1 MEFLALKHLYWV
13 IPAALIALGA
23 ASWAFQQRRRTIA
36 LLTRG
41 AEKCHL
47 LSNASPIRRRILAIS
62 LLLSLVFALITVLRP
77 TGGTQLSEHRRPAK
91 NIVILLDISKSMD
104 ATDVDGVSRIDAAKL
119 LLREFINSRPTDKIG
134 LISFAGGSFPEAP
147 VTLDRSMLLQRIN
160 KIKTGEIPVGGTDLL
175 VALETADKLLTDDPP
190 PGSAVL
196 IVSDGDNI
204 TGGNPEKVL
213 AGFAKTNIPVLSVA
227 LGLNGSP
234 VNLPASDLV
243 TTANYDNL
251 SALSKATNGIFIA
264 ASPKELDAQVAKL
277 GARIDTIEI
286 DGTNV
291 AAELYERPLE
301 LYVYPL
307 TLALILL
314 MIHLFLPLRTKN
326 WHPLTAAIALLFLL
340 PQSVR
345 SEEFSSY
352 DDALAA
358 AVAQERPLLL
368 IFTGSDWSKQSIT
381 FEREILSH
389 PVYQKWAASNVV
401 STTIDLPRVGI
412 TDEERRER
420 RALAAK
426 FAVEAYPMAVFVDK
440 DGNRLGALTHDP
452 DGPNSWVQRANAL
465 LAGDISQSDTA
476 ASIDYLPKEVKENLN
491 DPDLT
496 AAQRSVR
503 LYNKALELE
512 KTEPEIVVSS
522 EDRFKLLTELYQKAA
537 DEAPADR
544 PDLAFPAR
552 HKLALLNHRLGKHRT
567 PNSEMEM
574 MMLAMTER
582 MEPAKLMKRARGSY
596 RKALSLYKEAAPL
609 KPGDEELSTNL
620 TLIYR
625 DLARIEAY
633 IAYMEAYQEAV
644 TKTATALNQEKNFVR
659 SLERE
664 VTTRREV
671 NQKAIEDSAA
681 SIQTLVQ
688 AAEVIEQTPTILPE
702 EGLKDYR
709 LADEDIVLAPSP
721 HRERDL
727 RAAQQHLQ
735 DALDHLID
743 PQQMQP
749 QPSSGEGDGEPQPDG
764 EEEDEG
770 EGEENEGGRQGDIPE
785 EDGAGGEDEGEKEG
799 KGDADADLRRAD
811 NETGDLRGRMLRKLG
826 ENGKYVPRSKDH

>member
-23 ASWAFQQRRRTIA
+23 AYWAFQQRRRTIA

-47 LSNASPIRRRILAIS
+47 LSNASPIRRRILAIA
-62 LLLSLVFALITVLRP
+62 LLLSLVFALLTVLRP

-91 NIVILLDISKSMD
+91 NIVILLDISNSMD

-134 LISFAGGSFPEAP
+134 LISFAGGSFPECP

-160 KIKTGEIPVGGTDLL
+160 RIKAGEIPVGGTDLL
-175 VALETADKLLTDDPP
+175 VALETADKLLTSEPP
-190 PGSAVL
+190 PGSAIL
-196 IVSDGDNI
+196 IVSDGDNV

-213 AGFAKTNIPVLSVA
+213 AGFAKTHIPVLAVA

-234 VNLPASDLV
+234 VNLPGSDLV
-243 TTANYDNL
+243 TTANHDNL
-251 SALSKATNGIFIA
+251 NALSNATNGIFIA

-301 LYVYPL
+301 LYLYPL

-340 PQSVR
+340 PQPAR

-352 DDALAA
+352 EAALTA

-368 IFTGSDWSKQSIT
+368 LFTGSDWSKQSIA
-381 FEREILSH
+381 FEREILNHS
-389 PVYQKWAASNVV
+389 VYQKWAASKVL
-401 STTIDLPRVGI
+401 SMTIDLPRVGI
-412 TDEERRER
+412 TNDERQERRT
-420 RALAAK
+420 LAAK
-426 FAVEAYPMAVFVDK
+426 FSVEAYPMAVFVDK
-440 DGNRLGALTHDP
+440 DGNKMGSLTHDP
-452 DGPNSWVQRANAL
+452 DGPNSWIKRANAL
-465 LAGDISQSDTA
+465 LSGDLSQSDTA

-491 DPDLT
+491 DPTLSG
-496 AAQRSVR
+496 AQRSVR

-512 KTEPEIVVSS
+512 RTEPEIVVTS

-574 MMLAMTER
+574 RALAMTEQ

-596 RKALSLYKEAAPL
+596 RKALSLYKDAAPL

-620 TLIYR
+620 TLAYR

-633 IAYMEAYQEAV
+633 LAYMEAYQEAV
-644 TKTATALNQEKNFVR
+644 TKTTIALSQEKNFAR

-664 VTTRREV
+664 VTTRQEV
-671 NQKAIEDSAA
+671 NKKAIEDSAA

-688 AAEVIEQTPTILPE
+688 TAEVIEKTPTILPE
-702 EGLKDYR
+702 EGLQDYR

-727 RAAQQHLQ
+727 RAAQQHIQ

-743 PQQMQP
+743 PQQMQ
-749 QPSSGEGDGEPQPDG
+749 SSGGSGGEGAPKPNGDDESEG
-764 EEEDEG
+764 EE
-770 EGEENEGGRQGDIPE
+770 EENEGERQGDLPE
-785 EDGAGGEDEGEKEG
+785 EDGSGGEDEGEGEG

-811 NETGDLRGRMLRKLG
+811 NETGDLRGRLLQKMG

>member
-13 IPAALIALGA
+13 IPAAIIALGA
-23 ASWAFQQRRRTIA
+23 AYWAFQQRRRTIA

-41 AEKCHL
+41 ATKCNL
-47 LSNASPIRRRILAIS
+47 LSNASPLRRRILAIS
-62 LLLSLVFALITVLRP
+62 LLLSLVFALVTVLRP

-91 NIVILLDISKSMD
+91 NIVVLLDISTSMD

-134 LISFAGGSFPEAP
+134 LVSFAGGSFPECP
-147 VTLDRSMLLQRIN
+147 VTLDRSMLLQRVN
-160 KIKTGEIPVGGTDLL
+160 RIKTGEIPVGGTDLL
-175 VALETADKLLTDDPP
+175 VALETADKLLTDEPP

-196 IVSDGDNI
+196 IISDGDNV
-204 TGGNPEKVL
+204 TGGNPEKIL
-213 AGFAKTNIPVLSVA
+213 AKFAKANIPVLAVA
-227 LGLNGSP
+227 LGLDNTP
-234 VNLPASDLV
+234 VNLPGSDLV
-243 TTANYDNL
+243 TTASRENLFNL
-251 SALSKATNGIFIA
+251 SNSTKGIFIA
-264 ASPKELDAQVAKL
+264 ASPKDLDAQVAKL

-286 DGTNV
+286 DGINV

-301 LYVYPL
+301 LYAYPL

-326 WHPLTAAIALLFLL
+326 WHPLTAALALLFIL
-340 PQSVR
+340 PQPAR
-345 SEEFSSY
+345 SEDYPGY
-352 DDALAA
+352 DEALSK
-358 AVAQERPLLL
+358 AVTGEKTLLL

-389 PVYQKWAASNVV
+389 PVYQKWADAKVISM
-401 STTIDLPRVGI
+401 TIDLPRVGI
-412 TDEERRER
+412 SDEERKER
-420 RALAAK
+420 RTLAAK
-426 FAVEAYPMAVFVDK
+426 FGVEAYPMAVFIDK
-440 DGNRLGALTHDP
+440 EGNKMGTLTHDP
-452 DGPNSWVQRANAL
+452 DGPNSWVKRANAVL
-465 LAGDISQSDTA
+465 SGDTSQSDTA

-496 AAQRSVR
+496 DAQRSVR

-512 KTEPEIVVSS
+512 RTEPDLVVTSK
-522 EDRFKLLTELYQKAA
+522 DRFDLLTELYQKAA

-552 HKLALLNHRLGKHRT
+552 HKLALLNHRLGEHRT
-567 PNSEMEM
+567 PKSEQEM
-574 MMLAMTER
+574 MMLAMTEQL
-582 MEPAKLMKRARGSY
+582 EPAKLMKRARGSF

-620 TLIYR
+620 TLVYR

-633 IAYMEAYQEAV
+633 IAYMDAYQAAIE
-644 TKTATALNQEKNFVR
+644 KTMIALAQEKNFVR

-664 VTTRREV
+664 VTTRQEV
-671 NQKAIEDSAA
+671 NKKAIDESA
-681 SIQTLVQ
+681 SWIQALVQ
-688 AAEVIEQTPTILPE
+688 AAEAIESAPTILPE

-709 LADEDIVLAPSP
+709 LAEEDIVLAPSP

-727 RAAQQHLQ
+727 RTAQLHIQ

-749 QPSSGEGDGEPQPDG
+749 QPSSGEGSGEPQPDG
-764 EEEDEG
+764 EENGEG
-770 EGEENEGGRQGDIPE
+770 EEENEGGRQGDIPE
-785 EDGAGGEDEGEKEG
+785 EDGGGEDEGEKEG

-826 ENGKYVPRSKDH
+826 EQGKYVPRSKDH

>member
-13 IPAALIALGA
+13 IPAAIFALGA
-23 ASWAFQQRRRTIA
+23 AYWAFQQRRRTIN
-36 LLTRG
+36 LLTQG
-41 AEKCHL
+41 AAKCHL
-47 LSNASPIRRRILAIS
+47 QSNASPLRRRILAIS
-62 LLLSLVFALITVLRP
+62 LLLSLVFALVTVLRP

-91 NIVILLDISKSMD
+91 NIVVLLDISTSMD

-134 LISFAGGSFPEAP
+134 LVSFAGGSFPECP
-147 VTLDRSMLLQRIN
+147 VTLDRSMLLQRVN

-175 VALETADKLLTDDPP
+175 VALETADKLLTDEPP

-196 IVSDGDNI
+196 IISDGDNI

-213 AGFAKTNIPVLSVA
+213 AKFAKANIPVLAVA
-227 LGLNGSP
+227 LGLDNTP
-234 VNLPASDLV
+234 VNIPGSDLV
-243 TTANYDNL
+243 TTASRDNL
-251 SALSKATNGIFIA
+251 FTLSNTTNGIFIA
-264 ASPKELDAQVAKL
+264 ASPKELDSQVAKL

-301 LYVYPL
+301 LYAYPL

-326 WHPLTAAIALLFLL
+326 WHPLTAALALLFIL
-340 PQSVR
+340 PQPAR
-345 SEEFSSY
+345 SEDYPGYEE
-352 DDALAA
+352 ALAK
-358 AVAQERPLLL
+358 AVTEEKTLLL

-389 PVYQKWAASNVV
+389 PVYQKWADAKVISM
-401 STTIDLPRVGI
+401 TIDLPRVGI
-412 TDEERRER
+412 SDEERKER
-420 RALAAK
+420 RTLAAR
-426 FAVEAYPMAVFVDK
+426 FGVEAYPMAVFIDK
-440 DGNRLGALTHDP
+440 DGNKMGTLTHDP
-452 DGPNSWVQRANAL
+452 DGPNSWVKRANAVL
-465 LAGDISQSDTA
+465 SGDTSQSDTA

-496 AAQRSVR
+496 DAQRSVR

-512 KTEPEIVVSS
+512 RTEPEIVVTSK
-522 EDRFKLLTELYQKAA
+522 DRFDLLTELYQKAA

-567 PNSEMEM
+567 PKSEQEM
-574 MMLAMTER
+574 MMLAMTEQ

-633 IAYMEAYQEAV
+633 IAYMDAYQAAIE
-644 TKTATALNQEKNFVR
+644 KTMIALAQEKNFAR

-664 VTTRREV
+664 VTTRQEV
-671 NQKAIEDSAA
+671 NKKAIDESAS

-688 AAEVIEQTPTILPE
+688 AAESIESAPTILPE

-709 LADEDIVLAPSP
+709 LAEEDIVLAPSP

-727 RAAQQHLQ
+727 RTAQQHIQ

-749 QPSSGEGDGEPQPDG
+749 QPSSGEGSGEPKPDG
-764 EEEDEG
+764 EENG
-770 EGEENEGGRQGDIPE
+770 EEEEENEGGRQGDIPE
-785 EDGAGGEDEGEKEG
+785 EDGGGEDEGEKEG

-826 ENGKYVPRSKDH
+826 EQGKTVPRSKDH

>member
-1 MEFLALKHLYWV
+1 MEFLALKQLYWV
-13 IPAALIALGA
+13 LPAAIIAIGA
-23 ASWAFQQRRRTIA
+23 AFWAFQQRKRTIS
-36 LLTRG
+36 LLTQG

-47 LSNASPIRRRILAIS
+47 QSNASPIRRRILAIA
-62 LLLSLVFALITVLRP
+62 LLLSLVFALLTVLRP

-91 NIVILLDISKSMD
+91 NIVILLDISNSMD

-134 LISFAGGSFPEAP
+134 LVSFAGGSFPECP

-160 KIKTGEIPVGGTDLL
+160 KIKVGEIPVGGTDLL
-175 VALETADKLLTDDPP
+175 VALETADKLLTDEPP

-204 TGGNPEKVL
+204 TGGDPEKVL
-213 AGFAKTNIPVLSVA
+213 ARFAKANVPVLSVA
-227 LGLNGSP
+227 LGLNNIP
-234 VNLPASDLV
+234 VNLPGSDLV
-243 TTANYDNL
+243 TTSNHDNL
-251 SALSKATNGIFIA
+251 FALSNATNGIFIA

-286 DGTNV
+286 DGTNI

-301 LYVYPL
+301 LYAYPL
-307 TLALILL
+307 ALALILL

-326 WHPLTAAIALLFLL
+326 WHPLTAAIALLFIL
-340 PQSVR
+340 PQPAR
-345 SEEFSSY
+345 AQDYTSY
-352 DDALAA
+352 DDALTA
-358 AVAQERPLLL
+358 AVAEEKPLLL
-368 IFTGSDWSKQSIT
+368 LFIGSDWSKQSIT

-389 PVYQKWAASNVV
+389 PVFQKWAEAKVISMI
-401 STTIDLPRVGI
+401 IDLPRVGI
-412 TDEERRER
+412 SAEERQKR
-420 RALAAK
+420 RTLATQFEVA
-426 FAVEAYPMAVFVDK
+426 AYPMAVFIDNEGTK
-440 DGNRLGALTHDP
+440 MGTLTHDP
-452 DGPNSWVQRANAL
+452 EGPNSWVKRANAI
-465 LAGDISQSDTA
+465 LAGDVSQSDTA

-491 DPDLT
+491 DPNLT
-496 AAQRSVR
+496 GAQRSVR

-512 KTEPEIVVSS
+512 RTEPNLVVTSK
-522 EDRFKLLTELYQKAA
+522 DRFKLLTELYQKAA
-537 DEAPADR
+537 DEAPTDR

-567 PNSEMEM
+567 PESEEEM
-574 MMLAMTER
+574 MLLAMTEQL
-582 MEPAKLMKRARGSY
+582 EPAKLMKLARGSY

-620 TLIYR
+620 TLVYR
-625 DLARIEAY
+625 DLTRIEAY
-633 IAYMEAYQEAV
+633 ITFMDAYQEAV
-644 TKTATALNQEKNFVR
+644 AKTAAALGQEKNFVL
-659 SLERE
+659 SLERD

-671 NQKAIEDSAA
+671 NKKAIEDSAT

-688 AAEVIEQTPTILPE
+688 AAEAIEDTPTILPE
-702 EGLKDYR
+702 DALKDYR

-727 RAAQQHLQ
+727 RTAQQHIQ

-749 QPSSGEGDGEPQPDG
+749 QSGEGAGDGEPQPDG
-764 EEEDEG
+764 EAEDEG
-770 EGEENEGGRQGDIPE
+770 EEENEGGRQGDIPE
-785 EDGAGGEDEGEKEG
+785 EEGGGGEEEGEDEG

-826 ENGKYVPRSKDH
+826 ENQKYVPRSKNH

>member
-13 IPAALIALGA
+13 IPAAIIALGA
-23 ASWAFQQRRRTIA
+23 AFWAFQQRKRTIA
-36 LLTRG
+36 LLTQG
-41 AEKCHL
+41 ATKCNL
-47 LSNASPIRRRILAIS
+47 QSNASPIRRRILAIS
-62 LLLSLVFALITVLRP
+62 LLLSLAFALLTVLRP

-91 NIVILLDISKSMD
+91 NIVVLLDISTSMD

-134 LISFAGGSFPEAP
+134 LVSFAGGSFPECP
-147 VTLDRSMLLQRIN
+147 ITLDRSMLLQRVN
-160 KIKTGEIPVGGTDLL
+160 KIKTGEIPVGGTDIL
-175 VALETADKLLTDDPP
+175 VALETADKLLTDEPP

-196 IVSDGDNI
+196 IISDGDNV
-204 TGGNPEKVL
+204 TGGEPEKVL
-213 AGFAKTNIPVLSVA
+213 GKFAKNNIPVLSVA
-227 LGLNGSP
+227 LGLNNTS
-234 VNLPASDLV
+234 VNIPRSDLV
-243 TTANYDNL
+243 TTSNHEILFSL
-251 SALSKATNGIFIA
+251 SNATNGIFIA
-264 ASPKELDAQVAKL
+264 ASPKELDAQIAKL

-301 LYVYPL
+301 LYAYPL

-326 WHPLTAAIALLFLL
+326 WHPLTAALVLLFAL
-340 PQSVR
+340 PQPAK
-345 SEEFSSY
+345 SEEFTSY
-352 DDALAA
+352 EAALES
-358 AVAQERPLLL
+358 AVTEEKPLLL
-368 IFTGSDWSKQSIT
+368 LFTGSDWSKQSIT

-389 PVYQKWAASNVV
+389 PVYQKWADAQVISM
-401 STTIDLPRVGI
+401 TIDLPRVGI
-412 TDEERRER
+412 TDEERKER
-420 RALAAK
+420 RTLAAK
-426 FAVEAYPMAVFVDK
+426 FGVEAYPMAVFVDK
-440 DGNRLGALTHDP
+440 DGNKTGSLTHDP
-452 DGPNSWVQRANAL
+452 DGPNSWVKRANAV
-465 LAGDISQSDTA
+465 LAGDTSQSDTA

-491 DPDLT
+491 DPNITD
-496 AAQRSVR
+496 AQRSVR

-512 KTEPEIVVSS
+512 RTEPDIVVTS
-522 EDRFKLLTELYQKAA
+522 EDRFDLLTALYQKAA

-567 PNSEMEM
+567 PKSEEEM
-574 MMLAMTER
+574 MMLSMTEQ
-582 MEPAKLMKRARGSY
+582 MEPAKLMKRARASY
-596 RKALSLYKEAAPL
+596 RKALSLYKDAAPL
-609 KPGDEELSTNL
+609 KPGDKELSTNL
-620 TLIYR
+620 TLVYR

-633 IAYMEAYQEAV
+633 IAYMEAYLEAV
-644 TKTATALNQEKNFVR
+644 NKTTTALGQEENFVR
-659 SLERE
+659 SLERD

-671 NQKAIEDSAA
+671 NKKAIEESAA

-688 AAEVIEQTPTILPE
+688 AAEAIEDSPTILPK

-727 RAAQQHLQ
+727 RAARQHLQ

-749 QPSSGEGDGEPQPDG
+749 QPSSGEGSGEPQPDG
-764 EEEDEG
+764 EEPDEG
-770 EGEENEGGRQGDIPE
+770 EEEENEGGRQGDLPE
-785 EDGAGGEDEGEKEG
+785 EDGGGRDEGEEEG

-811 NETGDLRGRMLRKLG
+811 NETGDLRGRMLKKLG
-826 ENGKYVPRSKDH
+826 EQGKYVPRSKDH

>member
-13 IPAALIALGA
+13 IPAAIFALGA
-23 ASWAFQQRRRTIA
+23 AYWAFQQRRRTIN
-36 LLTRG
+36 LLTQG
-41 AEKCHL
+41 AAKCHL
-47 LSNASPIRRRILAIS
+47 QSNASPLRRRILAIS
-62 LLLSLVFALITVLRP
+62 LLLSLVFALVTVLRP

-91 NIVILLDISKSMD
+91 NIVVLLDISTSMD

-134 LISFAGGSFPEAP
+134 LVSFAGGSFPECP
-147 VTLDRSMLLQRIN
+147 VTLDRSMLLQRVN

-175 VALETADKLLTDDPP
+175 VALETADKLLTDEPP

-196 IVSDGDNI
+196 IISDGDNI

-213 AGFAKTNIPVLSVA
+213 TKFAKANIPVLAVA
-227 LGLNGSP
+227 LGLDNTP
-234 VNLPASDLV
+234 VNIPGSDLV
-243 TTANYDNL
+243 TTASRDNL
-251 SALSKATNGIFIA
+251 FTLSNTTNGIFIA
-264 ASPKELDAQVAKL
+264 ASPKELDSQVAKL

-301 LYVYPL
+301 LYAYPL

-326 WHPLTAAIALLFLL
+326 WHPLTAALALLFIL
-340 PQSVR
+340 PQPAR
-345 SEEFSSY
+345 SEDYPGYEK
-352 DDALAA
+352 ALAK
-358 AVAQERPLLL
+358 AVTEEKTLLL

-389 PVYQKWAASNVV
+389 PVYQKWADAKVISM
-401 STTIDLPRVGI
+401 TIDLPRVGI
-412 TDEERRER
+412 SNEERKER
-420 RALAAK
+420 RTLAAR
-426 FAVEAYPMAVFVDK
+426 FGVEAYPMAVFIDK
-440 DGNRLGALTHDP
+440 DGNKMGTLTHDP
-452 DGPNSWVQRANAL
+452 DGPNSWVKRANAVL
-465 LAGDISQSDTA
+465 SGDTSQSDTA

-496 AAQRSVR
+496 DAQRSVR

-512 KTEPEIVVSS
+512 RTEPEIVVTSK
-522 EDRFKLLTELYQKAA
+522 DRFDLLTELYQKAA

-567 PNSEMEM
+567 PKSEQEM
-574 MMLAMTER
+574 MMLAMTEQ

-633 IAYMEAYQEAV
+633 IAYMDAYQAAIE
-644 TKTATALNQEKNFVR
+644 KTMIALAQEKNFVR

-664 VTTRREV
+664 VTTRQEV
-671 NQKAIEDSAA
+671 NKKAIDESAS

-688 AAEVIEQTPTILPE
+688 AAEAIESAPTILPE

-709 LADEDIVLAPSP
+709 LAEEDIVLAPSP

-727 RAAQQHLQ
+727 RTAQQHIQ

-749 QPSSGEGDGEPQPDG
+749 QPSSGEGSGEPKPDG
-764 EEEDEG
+764 EENG
-770 EGEENEGGRQGDIPE
+770 EEEEENEGGRQGDIPE
-785 EDGAGGEDEGEKEG
+785 EDGGGEDEGEKEG

-826 ENGKYVPRSKDH
+826 EQGKYVPRSKDH